1 MNHDEFLSSLTS
13 YKKLIDKFNKKY
25 SEIPEEIR
33 NMKPKELNWG
43 DVLRDLEKQGI
54 TIDEVFDEFN
64 KLYIEKMNYTMKCVI
79 IGKSA
84 KELYNRLSNISEL
97 ELTTVNVTEVDVWE
111 NVNIG
116 FIVADITDGNALE
129 DLNEIRENANKKVD
143 LLVPIILSEN
153 KSKGKFLNIS
163 PSSFGNKEEMYDYID
178 NAIKSISESISI
190 YGWSKMDME
199 NAKRV
204 LEMSSCWDFV
214 YAEGTWDELLET
226 TKKALNKATLEI
238 SDIKS
243 AIYNITASEENLDD
257 IYKIEEMRDFL
268 EWEYYSIPHLTLNTI
283 VKNTLGDNIKVLFWL
298 TM

>member
-13 YKKLIDKFNKKY
+13 HKKLIDKFNKKY

-54 TIDEVFDEFN
+54 TVDEVFDEFN

-79 IGKSA
+79 IGKRA
-84 KELYNRLSNISEL
+84 KALYNQLSNISEL
-97 ELTTVNVTEVDVWE
+97 ELITVNVTEADVWE

-129 DLNEIRENANKKVD
+129 ELNEIR
-143 LLVPIILSEN
+143 
-153 KSKGKFLNIS
+153 
-163 PSSFGNKEEMYDYID
+163 
-178 NAIKSISESISI
+178 
-190 YGWSKMDME
+190 E

-268 EWEYYSIPHLTLNTI
+268 EWEYYSIPHLTLSTT

>member
-13 YKKLIDKFNKKY
+13 HKKLIDKFNKKY

-43 DVLRDLEKQGI
+43 DVLRDFEKQGI
-54 TIDEVFDEFN
+54 TIHEVLDEFN

-97 ELTTVNVTEVDVWE
+97 ELTTVNVTEADVWE

-214 YAEGTWDELLET
+214 YAEGTWDKLLET

-243 AIYNITASEENLDD
+243 AIYNITASEENFDD
-257 IYKIEEMRDFL
+257 IYKIEETRAFL
-268 EWEYYSIPHLTLNTI
+268 EWEYYSIPHLILSTT
-283 VKNTLGDNIKVLFWL
+283 VKNKLGDNIKVIFWL

>member
-13 YKKLIDKFNKKY
+13 HKKLIDKFNKKY
-25 SEIPEEIR
+25 SEIQEEIR
-33 NMKPKELNWG
+33 NIKPKELDWG
-43 DVLRDLEKQGI
+43 DVLRDLKKQGI
-54 TIDEVFDEFN
+54 TLNDVFDEFN
-64 KLYIEKMNYTMKCVI
+64 KLCIEKMNYTMKCVI

-97 ELTTVNVTEVDVWE
+97 ELTTVNVTEADVWE

-129 DLNEIRENANKKVD
+129 ELNEIRENANKKVD

-178 NAIKSISESISI
+178 NAIKSISENVSI

-214 YAEGTWDELLET
+214 YAEGTWDKLLET
-226 TKKALNKATLEI
+226 TKKALNKATLKI

-243 AIYNITASEENLDD
+243 AIYNITASEENFDD
-257 IYKIEEMRDFL
+257 IYKIEETRAFL
-268 EWEYYSIPHLTLNTI
+268 EWEYYSIPHLILSTT
-283 VKNTLGDNIKVLFWL
+283 VKNKLGDNIKVIFWL

>member
-13 YKKLIDKFNKKY
+13 HKKLIDKFNKKY

-54 TIDEVFDEFN
+54 TINEVLDEFN

-84 KELYNRLSNISEL
+84 KALYNRLSNISEL
-97 ELTTVNVTEVDVWE
+97 ELLTVNVTEADVWE

-129 DLNEIRENANKKVD
+129 ELNKIRENANKKVD

-268 EWEYYSIPHLTLNTI
+268 EWEYYSIPHLTLSTT

>member
-13 YKKLIDKFNKKY
+13 HKKLIDKFNKKY

-54 TIDEVFDEFN
+54 TIHEVLDEFN

-97 ELTTVNVTEVDVWE
+97 ELTTVNVTEADVWE

-129 DLNEIRENANKKVD
+129 ELNKIRENANKKVD

-153 KSKGKFLNIS
+153 ENKGKFLNIS

-268 EWEYYSIPHLTLNTI
+268 EWEYYSIPHLTLNTT

>member
-13 YKKLIDKFNKKY
+13 HKKLIDKFNKKY

-43 DVLRDLEKQGI
+43 DVLRDLEKQGTSI
-54 TIDEVFDEFN
+54 QEVLDEFN

-97 ELTTVNVTEVDVWE
+97 ELTTVNVTEADVWE

-243 AIYNITASEENLDD
+243 AIYNITASEENFDD
-257 IYKIEEMRDFL
+257 IYKIEETRAFL
-268 EWEYYSIPHLTLNTI
+268 EWEYYSIPHLILSTT
-283 VKNTLGDNIKVLFWL
+283 VKNKLGDNIKVIFWL